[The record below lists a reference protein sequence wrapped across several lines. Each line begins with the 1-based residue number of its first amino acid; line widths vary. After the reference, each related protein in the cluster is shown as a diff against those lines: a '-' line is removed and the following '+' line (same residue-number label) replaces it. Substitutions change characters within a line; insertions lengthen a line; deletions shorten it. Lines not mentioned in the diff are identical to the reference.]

1 VFYVEKGLVVEDKRM
16 EESIGLVKELQ
27 ESSQLLVR

>member
-16 EESIGLVKELQ
+16 EEFIGLVKELQ